1 MIKLFVCA
9 FLSLFKYEDSYK
21 IGTVI
26 SVFSV
31 PRMKLKQGQQ
41 AVYKQIKLYFLF
53 KPNNNI
59 NKTVIWNIYSEGNE

>member
-9 FLSLFKYEDSYK
+9 FLSSFKYEDSYK

-31 PRMKLKQGQQ
+31 PRMKLNEGQQ
-41 AVYKQIKLYFLF
+41 AVYKQIEVYFLF
-53 KPNNNI
+53 IPSNNI
-59 NKTVIWNIYSEGNE
+59 DKTVIWNIYSEGKE

>member
-31 PRMKLKQGQQ
+31 PRMKLNEGQQ
-41 AVYKQIKLYFLF
+41 AVYKQIEVYFLF
-53 KPNNNI
+53 IPSNNI
-59 NKTVIWNIYSEGNE
+59 DKTVIWNIYSGGKE

>member
-31 PRMKLKQGQQ
+31 PRMKLNEGQQ
-41 AVYKQIKLYFLF
+41 AVYKQIEVYFLF
-53 KPNNNI
+53 IPSNNI
-59 NKTVIWNIYSEGNE
+59 DKTVI

>member
-53 KPNNNI
+53 IPNNNI
-59 NKTVIWNIYSEGNE
+59 NKTVIWNIYSEGKE

>member
-31 PRMKLKQGQQ
+31 PRMKLNEGQQ
-41 AVYKQIKLYFLF
+41 AVYKQIEVYFLF
-53 KPNNNI
+53 IPSNNI
-59 NKTVIWNIYSEGNE
+59 DKTVIWNIYLEGKE

>member
-31 PRMKLKQGQQ
+31 PRMKLNEGQQ
-41 AVYKQIKLYFLF
+41 AVYKQIEVYFLF
-53 KPNNNI
+53 IPSNNI
-59 NKTVIWNIYSEGNE
+59 DKTVIWNIYSEGQE

>member
-31 PRMKLKQGQQ
+31 PRMKLNEGQQ
-41 AVYKQIKLYFLF
+41 AVYKQIEVYILF
-53 KPNNNI
+53 RPSNNI
-59 NKTVIWNIYSEGNE
+59 DKTVIWNIYSEGKE